1 MNDKRELTKYLHLI
15 IKIGVGVVT
24 SILSGFLVGLI
35 IDQKFNLKGIPV
47 LIGVIIG
54 VFIGFIWLYREVMKV
69 EDDTIK

>member
-47 LIGVIIG
+47 LVGVIIG
-54 VFIGFIWLYREVMKV
+54 VFIGFIWLYKEVMKV
-69 EDDTIK
+69 EDDTIQ